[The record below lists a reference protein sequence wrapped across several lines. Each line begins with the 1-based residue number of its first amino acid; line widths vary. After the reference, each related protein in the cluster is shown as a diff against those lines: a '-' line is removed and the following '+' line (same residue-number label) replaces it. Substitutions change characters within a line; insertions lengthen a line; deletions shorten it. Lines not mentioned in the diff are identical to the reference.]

1 MTPEHATRPKILL
14 AEDNATNVFL
24 VKEVLKKNQVER
36 SVRAIG
42 DGKAVLNFLDRID
55 ASGQV
60 EPLDLVLLDLHL
72 PMRNGAEIPQ
82 HFRSSERSGLTPP
95 LHYFRKPSSLRAF
108 MELGG
113 IVRNI
118 LVEHQPTDH
127 ISSGDQTFSGT
138 A

>member
-1 MTPEHATRPKILL
+1 MTPEHATRPEIPL
-14 AEDNATNVFL
+14 AE
-24 VKEVLKKNQVER
+24 NQIECNLCV
-36 SVRAIG
+36 IG
-42 DGKAVLNFLDRID
+42 DGKAVLDFLDRID

-82 HFRSSERSGLTPP
+82 HFRSSERSGLTP
-95 LHYFRKPSSLRAF
+95 LHYFRKPSSLRGF
-108 MELGG
+108 MDLGG

-118 LVEHQPTDH
+118 LVKHQPNDH
-127 ISSGDQTFSGT
+127 ISSGDQTLSGT

>member
-36 SVRAIG
+36 NVRAIG

-55 ASGQV
+55 ASAQV
-60 EPLDLVLLDLHL
+60 EPLDLVLPDLHL

-82 HFRSSERSGLTPP
+82 HFRSSERSRLTP
-95 LHYFRKPSSLRAF
+95 LHYFRKPLSLRAF

-118 LVEHQPTDH
+118 LVNHQPTDH